1 MNKFSVSYDIVTPES
16 AEDGDAAERG
26 YVAENVSLRD
36 ALQDFT
42 RGRTSLADGG
52 DGLEI
57 GGDWHT
63 YRHGMEFETGAY
75 ETRYLHF
82 PRTITPASHARLV
95 RLLRGDRE

>member
-1 MNKFSVSYDIVTPES
+1 MANFSVSYDIVTPES

-36 ALQDFT
+36 ASQDFT
-42 RGRTSLADGG
+42 RGRTSRADSG

-57 GGDWHT
+57 GDAWFT

-82 PRTITPASHARLV
+82 PRTITPASHGRLARLM
-95 RLLRGDRE
+95 GAK